1 MSPAEK
7 NLQRGSAIEMLLLR
21 DRLGFG
27 RYRKTSRRDP
37 EKRRLLLELGLEK
50 IRKAEWNNYTLIG
63 PRKRR
68 IKFSARV
75 TV

>member
-1 MSPAEK
+1 MSATTRGRKPA
-7 NLQRGSAIEMLLLR
+7 SSVEMLVLR
-21 DRLGFG
+21 DRLGYG

-50 IRKAEWNNYTLIG
+50 IRKAERVNYALIG

-68 IKFSARV
+68 FSLRPA
-75 TV
+75 